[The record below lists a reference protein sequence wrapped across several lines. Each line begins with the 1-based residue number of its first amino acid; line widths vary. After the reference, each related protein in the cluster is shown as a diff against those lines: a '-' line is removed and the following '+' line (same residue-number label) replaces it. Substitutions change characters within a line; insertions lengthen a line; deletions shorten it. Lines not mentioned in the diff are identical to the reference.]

1 MATKRISTGRRYGE
15 EKPVQR
21 NKETKNPAKP
31 NRSPGE
37 SNANRYMPSLKE
49 DTDKMFSK
57 DVERIKKGASPTGRS
72 ALTRETQREAGKR
85 AVGRMAGRGGYAGA
99 ALGAGMAVGDIIA
112 DKYIE
117 KTAEGKVKLSDYAK
131 RRLKEEED
139 FKAMEKA
146 MQETQPEKKKSQTQE
161 ERFRARSREF
171 TGMAAGGAVM
181 TPKMQKKVGTVMKEY
196 KAGTLRS
203 GGTGKVVKNP
213 KQAVAIAMS
222 EARRIKK

>member
-1 MATKRISTGRRYGE
+1 MATKRVNTGRRYGE

-21 NKETKNPAKP
+21 NKETMNPRKP

-57 DVERIKKGASPTGRS
+57 DVERMKKGASPTGRS
-72 ALTRETQREAGKR
+72 ALTREAQREAGKR

-99 ALGAGMAVGDIIA
+99 ALSAGMLAGDAIA

-131 RRLKEEED
+131 KRLKEEED
-139 FKAMEKA
+139 FQA
-146 MQETQPEKKKSQTQE
+146 MQEAMKETKPEKKKSQTQS
-161 ERFRARSREF
+161 ERFRERSREF
-171 TGMAAGGAVM
+171 TEMAKGG
-181 TPKMQKKVGTVMKEY
+181 
-196 KAGTLRS
+196 
-203 GGTGKVVKNP
+203 VVK
-213 KQAVAIAMS
+213 KG
-222 EARRIKK
+222 KK